1 MWNKTEFD
9 AVDPETTDYLMGESD
24 TINIIN
30 TEEDSDWSVEHHR
43 FFTGTCSANAP
54 LTMNFNLIFSFLRSP
69 VRTRGSEVRA
79 RKRPAHGSLHRGDDR
94 ESHPHPA
101 EEPERI
107 LSASGG

>member
-24 TINIIN
+24 TIIIIN
-30 TEEDSDWSVEHHR
+30 TEGDSDWSEEHQGV
-43 FFTGTCSANAP
+43 FTGTCSANAP
-54 LTMNFNLIFSFLRSP
+54 LIINFNSFLRSP
-69 VRTRGSEVRA
+69 VRTWGSEVRGG
-79 RKRPAHGSLHRGDDR
+79 KRPAHGSLHRGDDR